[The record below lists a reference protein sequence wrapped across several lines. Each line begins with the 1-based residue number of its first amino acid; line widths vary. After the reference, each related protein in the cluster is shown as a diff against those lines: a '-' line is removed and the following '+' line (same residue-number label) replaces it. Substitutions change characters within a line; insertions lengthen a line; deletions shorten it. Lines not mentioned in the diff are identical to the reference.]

1 MKKIAIYCINYNSYN
16 ELHSFLMSVDRATSL
31 TTGSASLDVFI
42 ADNTKTEYRK
52 DIELNGLNNVSIKIF
67 NYNDNPGYFGAA
79 QRMMHAT
86 DATSY
91 DYAIISNVDLTL
103 KDDALQA
110 LIQTEND
117 KNVGWIAPS
126 LFSAKLNRDRNPEL
140 MHRYS
145 VRKLKLIRLMF
156 KYPPLQ
162 IIYKN
167 TLYKRKKLKA
177 KINKTVDIYAGHG
190 SLIILTKQYLNVCGI
205 PDYPIFLFCEEL
217 YLAEKCRLN
226 NLRVIYR
233 PDIHILDE
241 EHVSIGK
248 IHRSASYYKYNYDA
262 VSYIINNF
270 Y

>member
-1 MKKIAIYCINYNSYN
+1 MKKIAIYCINYNSYD
-16 ELHSFLMSVDRATSL
+16 ELHSFLMSVDRAASL

-52 DIELNGLNNVSIKIF
+52 NIELNGLNNVSIKIF

-86 DATSY
+86 DTTSY
-91 DYAIISNVDLTL
+91 DYAIISNVDLTIE
-103 KDDALQA
+103 DDALQA
-110 LIQTEND
+110 LIQTEEE

-156 KYPPLQ
+156 KYPLLEM
-162 IIYKN
+162 IYRR
-167 TLYKRKKLKA
+167 TLYKRR
-177 KINKTVDIYAGHG
+177 KINHTVKQPTRIYAGHG
-190 SLIILTKQYLNVCGI
+190 SLIILTKQYFKLCGI
-205 PDYPIFLFCEEL
+205 PYYPIFLFCEEI
-217 YLAEKCRLN
+217 YLAEICRLN
-226 NLRVIYR
+226 NLNVIYR
-233 PDIHILDE
+233 PDIHIYDK
-241 EHVSIGK
+241 EHVSIGE
-248 IHRSASYYKYNYDA
+248 IHHSKSYYKYNYEA
-262 VSYIINNF
+262 ITYIINNF